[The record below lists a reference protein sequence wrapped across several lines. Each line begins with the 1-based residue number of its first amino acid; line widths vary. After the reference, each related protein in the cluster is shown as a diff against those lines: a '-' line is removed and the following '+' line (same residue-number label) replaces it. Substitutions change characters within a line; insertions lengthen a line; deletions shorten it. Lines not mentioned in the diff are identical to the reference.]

1 MPSTKKNEL
10 ACTAIRLRGRAGW
23 RLANRAIEMDWLSG
37 GGLLARFA
45 PRTGRAANQNLVW
58 ESPWPTIEPQ
68 RYSEKKHGAQY
79 GGGMVGRMLSGYTG
93 HALVL
98 DYFGAPSPEEEA
110 LGLPLHG
117 EPGTRRWTLTKKS
130 VRDGHARLSMK
141 VRAPSAGL
149 TVQRDIALLDNESVV
164 YITETITNNNP
175 RDRYFQWMQHATFGP
190 PFLKES
196 ESVVAMPGTQSKT
209 SPDDYDGRCALITDG
224 EFTWPH
230 APAYD
235 GGTHDISQPFM
246 RKGRGYVAATLL
258 GGGAE
263 TNSPFTYI
271 AVLNW
276 KLGLVAGYIF
286 RRADFPWAAIWEENC
301 ARAGAPWHG
310 TAQARGL
317 EFGNTP
323 LPLGLQQ
330 AIQAGSLFGTPTV
343 GRVPARGHVIASYAI
358 FVTEAPS
365 WWKKIVGIDLRPN
378 SIAITGARAG
388 DPMDDHRGDSS
399 DDQSAHQVELPAI
412 QLATLWPPD
421 TK

>member
-1 MPSTKKNEL
+1 GTK
-10 ACTAIRLRGRAGW
+10 
-23 RLANRAIEMDWLSG
+23 
-37 GGLLARFA
+37 
-45 PRTGRAANQNLVW
+45 
-58 ESPWPTIEPQ
+58 
-68 RYSEKKHGAQY
+68 Y
-79 GGGMVGRMLSGYTG
+79 GGGMVGHMLSGYTG

-117 EPGTRRWTLTKKS
+117 EPGTRRWTLTRKS
-130 VRDGHARLSMK
+130 VRDGQAQLSMK

-149 TVQRDIALLDNESVV
+149 IVQRDIALLDNESVAYV
-164 YITETITNNNP
+164 TETITNNNH

-190 PFLKES
+190 PFLKEN
-196 ESVVAMPGTQSKT
+196 ESVVAIPGTQSKT
-209 SPDDYDGRCALITDG
+209 SPDDYDGRCALITDR

-235 GGTHDISQPFM
+235 GGTHDISLAFT
-246 RKGRGYVAATLL
+246 RKGRGFVAATLL
-258 GGGAE
+258 GGGAD

-323 LPLGLQQ
+323 LPLGLQN
-330 AIQAGSLFGTPTV
+330 AIHSGSLFGTPTV
-343 GRVPARGHVIASYAI
+343 GRVPARGHVTASYAI
-358 FVTEAPS
+358 FVAE
-365 WWKKIVGIDLRPN
+365 I
-378 SIAITGARAG
+378 
-388 DPMDDHRGDSS
+388 
-399 DDQSAHQVELPAI
+399 LPAWKNI
-412 QLATLWPPD
+412 SGVD
-421 TK
+421 V

>member
-10 ACTAIRLRGRAGW
+10 SCTAIRLRGRSGW
-23 RLANRAIEMDWLSG
+23 RLANRAIEMHWLSG

-45 PRTGRAANQNLVW
+45 PRTGRGANLNLVW

-68 RYSEKKHGAQY
+68 RYSEKKHGAKY
-79 GGGMVGRMLSGYTG
+79 GSGMVGHMLSGYTG

-98 DYFGAPSPEEEA
+98 DYFGAPSPEEEV

-117 EPGTRRWTLTKKS
+117 EPGTRRWTLTRKS
-130 VRDGHARLSMK
+130 VHDGQAKLSMK

-149 TVQRDIALLDNESVV
+149 TVQRDIALLDNESVAYV
-164 YITETITNNNP
+164 TETITNNNH

-196 ESVVAMPGTQSKT
+196 ESVVTIPGTQSKT
-209 SPDDYDGRCALITDG
+209 SPDDYDGRCALVTDR

-235 GGTHDISQPFM
+235 GGTHDISQPFT
-246 RKGRGYVAATLL
+246 RKGRGFVATTLL
-258 GGGAE
+258 GGGCGAA
-263 TNSPFTYI
+263 TDSPFTYI

-323 LPLGLQQ
+323 LPLGLQH

-343 GRVPARGHVIASYAI
+343 GRVPARGHVTASYAI
-358 FVTEAPS
+358 FVTQIPPE
-365 WWKKIVGIDLRPN
+365 WKTISRIDVQGDA
-378 SIAITGARAG
+378 IAIAGPEDAAEIELSASHLAR
-388 DPMDDHRGDSS
+388 
-399 DDQSAHQVELPAI
+399 
-412 QLATLWPPD
+412 LWPPV